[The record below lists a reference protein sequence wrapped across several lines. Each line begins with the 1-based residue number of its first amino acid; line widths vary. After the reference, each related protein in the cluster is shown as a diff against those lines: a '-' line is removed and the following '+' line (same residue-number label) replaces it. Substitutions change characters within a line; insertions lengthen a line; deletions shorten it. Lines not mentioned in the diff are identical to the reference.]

1 MKRLVLCAL
10 IGAVLMGIS
19 ALSLRYMRTSCDQ
32 LTGQLEEV
40 VRQVEAGH
48 REQALARYQELATL
62 WEEKEPLL
70 ELMIRH
76 QHLDEADVGIRALP
90 SYIEYDAPALFFAE
104 ADKIRFC
111 LRDIWEKEALS
122 LENLL

>member
-1 MKRLVLCAL
+1 MKRLILCAI
-10 IGAVLMGIS
+10 IGVLLAGS
-19 ALSLRYMRTSCDQ
+19 SVLSLRYMRTSCDQ
-32 LTGQLEEV
+32 LTGQLEKV
-40 VRQVEAGH
+40 VLQMQAGDK
-48 REQALARYQELATL
+48 EKALAHYQELAAL

-76 QHLDEADVGIRALP
+76 QHLDETAVGIRAL
-90 SYIEYDAPALFFAE
+90 SAYISHDSPVLFFAE

-111 LRDIWEKEALS
+111 LRDIWEKETFS

>member
-1 MKRLVLCAL
+1 MKRLILCAI
-10 IGAVLMGIS
+10 IGALLAGSSV
-19 ALSLRYMRTSCDQ
+19 LSLRYMRTSCDQ
-32 LTGQLEEV
+32 LTGQLEKV
-40 VRQVEAGH
+40 VLQMQAGDK
-48 REQALARYQELATL
+48 EKALAHYQELAAL

-76 QHLDEADVGIRALP
+76 QHLDEAAVGIRAL
-90 SYIEYDAPALFFAE
+90 SAYISHDSPVLFFAE

-111 LRDIWEKEALS
+111 LQDIWEKETFS